1 MSPIDTR
8 LDQLIALTRRL
19 SELML
24 NETADLKARQ
34 LDASS
39 KDWEE
44 KESLAHAYRM
54 EMMALAKAPDLL
66 VTASAPLRKTLFDT
80 IRRFQ
85 EILADHDRA
94 LSAMR
99 EVTEGLVESIAREVA
114 SVTSGP
120 RGYGATGQQS
130 GKTRASG
137 LAVNARA

>member
-80 IRRFQ
+80 IRRF
-85 EILADHDRA
+85 
-94 LSAMR
+94 MR

-137 LAVNARA
+137 IAVNARA